1 MKILIAG
8 GSGSVGY
15 DLALLLSQ
23 SHKVISSYRTAK
35 KKFNN
40 NESLIWK
47 KIDFKN
53 KINLNFNPHVIINC
67 LAANT
72 FSKKKKLKEYL
83 DSHVLSVKNLC
94 DIAIKKKTNIIINLS
109 TVSVYSDYN
118 KKTLIKEGD
127 LIDFNNILSITKY
140 FGEKILEQ
148 DCVCYLNLRL
158 PAVLTS
164 DINNRKTW
172 ISNLIYN
179 IKHSKNIKLF
189 NTDKQFNA
197 LIDTFEIYSFI
208 EHVIKKNISGTY
220 NFVPFKSE
228 KLLNIV
234 LFIKKYFN
242 SNSKILT
249 IRNNKKTFIYET
261 DKIQRKTSYKTSKVI
276 CILKRYLDTY
286 Y

>member
-8 GSGSVGY
+8 GSGSLGY
-15 DLALLLSQ
+15 DLALLLSKN
-23 SHKVISSYRTAK
+23 HKVISSYRTAN

-40 NESLIWK
+40 NESLVWK

-53 KINLNFNPHVIINC
+53 KINLNFSPDIIINC
-67 LAANT
+67 LAT
-72 FSKKKKLKEYL
+72 HKFSKKKKLKDYL
-83 DSHVLSVKNLC
+83 DSHVLAIKNLH
-94 DIAIKKKTNIIINLS
+94 DIAIKKKTNLIINLS
-109 TVSVYSDYN
+109 TVSVYSDNN
-118 KKTLIKEGD
+118 KKILINETD
-127 LIDFNNILSITKY
+127 LIDFNNILSLTKY

-148 DCVCYLNLRL
+148 GSVRYLNLRL

-164 DINNRKTW
+164 NINNRRTW

-179 IKHSKNIKLF
+179 IKFSKKIKLF
-189 NTDKQFNA
+189 NAKKKFNA
-197 LIDTFEIYSFI
+197 LIDSFEIYSFI
-208 EHVIKKNISGTY
+208 EHVLKKNISGTY

-242 SNSKILT
+242 SNSKIFFF
-249 IRNNKKTFIYET
+249 RNDKKPVIYKT
-261 DKIQRKTSYKTSKVI
+261 HKIQRKTIYKTSEVI
-276 CILKRYLDTY
+276 CILKRYLDRY

>member
-8 GSGSVGY
+8 GSGSLGY
-15 DLALLLSQ
+15 DLALLLSKN
-23 SHKVISSYRTAK
+23 HKIISSYRTAN

-40 NESLIWK
+40 NESLVWK

-53 KINLNFNPHVIINC
+53 KINLNFSPDIIINC
-67 LAANT
+67 LAT
-72 FSKKKKLKEYL
+72 HKLSKKKKLKDYL
-83 DSHVLSVKNLC
+83 DSHILAVKNLH
-94 DIAIKKKTNIIINLS
+94 DIAIKKKTNLIINLS
-109 TVSVYSDYN
+109 TVSVYSDNN
-118 KKTLIKEGD
+118 KKIFINEKD

-148 DCVCYLNLRL
+148 GSVRYLNLRL

-164 DINNRKTW
+164 NINNRRTW

-179 IKHSKNIKLF
+179 IKFSKKIKIF
-189 NTDKQFNA
+189 NAEKKFNA
-197 LIDTFEIYSFI
+197 LIDSFEIYSFI
-208 EHVIKKNISGTY
+208 EHVIKKNISGTC

-242 SNSKILT
+242 SNSKIFT
-249 IRNNKKTFIYET
+249 FRNNKKSFIYKT
-261 DKIQRKTSYKTSKVI
+261 DKIQQKISYKTSKVI
-276 CILKRYLDTY
+276 CILKRYLDRY